1 MLIVVILYA
10 YWRKGKNNPLISYKR
25 GGYQQTRDAEEG
37 NSMRDRSRQPPP
49 NFDAAIAEVNRN
61 NGAGVD
67 RNTSVRSVMTLPA
80 YRTKADENEQV
91 LGRAGDRDGVDT
103 VVELPTAEDEE
114 AMREDEMQT
123 MYEIRIA
130 RRAEI
135 AEREERR
142 RLRREARARGDMV
155 ALAEL
160 SERARAASAAS
171 TVSNL
176 RIEHSRIKEQRQRAV
191 SSVSYAGV
199 GEARHDGTR
208 IRASSIHSTG
218 AESEN
223 MGLLSDAASIAV
235 STNSQGT
242 RHQRGR
248 SVSSV
253 LSFESNQDMPSPTIP
268 RSGAATPRR
277 LSAQHSGGTRA
288 GSSPELI
295 GEADLGE
302 AGMPNPPDY
311 DEVSL
316 NDVRSGA
323 TTPSFNE
330 PPPDYS
336 GPSPTS
342 ERDRELSER
351 VAGMVDSVGDDGD
364 LGGRRP
370 NPSANRSSRGAIPQ
384 LPSLRIRDLP
394 QIVVEP
400 SSAHPRDN

>member
-1 MLIVVILYA
+1 MVLYA
-10 YWRKGKNNPLISYKR
+10 YWRKGQNNPLVSYSKR
-25 GGYQQTRDAEEG
+25 GGYQQTRDTEEG

-114 AMREDEMQT
+114 ALRDDEMQT

-208 IRASSIHSTG
+208 VRASSIHSTG

-242 RHQRGR
+242 RHHRGR

-253 LSFESNQDMPSPTIP
+253 LSFESNQDMPSP
-268 RSGAATPRR
+268 AATPRR

-295 GEADLGE
+295 GEADLGD
-302 AGMPNPPDY
+302 AGMSNPPDY

-316 NDVRSGA
+316 GDVRSGA

-351 VAGMVDSVGDDGD
+351 VAGMVDRVGDDGD
-364 LGGRRP
+364 LGGSRP
-370 NPSANRSSRGAIPQ
+370 TPSMTSSANRSSRGAIPQ